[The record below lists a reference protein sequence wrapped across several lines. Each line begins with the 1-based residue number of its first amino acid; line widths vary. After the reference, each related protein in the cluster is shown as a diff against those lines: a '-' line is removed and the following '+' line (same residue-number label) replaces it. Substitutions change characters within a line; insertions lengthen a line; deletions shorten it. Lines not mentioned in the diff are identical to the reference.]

1 MEVVRMKAE
10 RRTQTGRNQVA
21 QIRKQ
26 GWLPAVVYGEGGEP
40 VSLSISEWE
49 FEQHMKAHRRVFQL
63 EFDGRK
69 QDAYLQ
75 EVQWA
80 AMEDRPRH
88 VDFRRIDLTKPMDF
102 EVQISFSGHPVGLG
116 KGGVL
121 IKDHPTIKIRCLPT
135 AIPDSLV
142 AKIQA
147 LDIEQSFQAKDVI
160 LPEGVTLVVSP
171 ELVVCHVAKLV
182 VEVAPA
188 PVAAPV
194 AEGEEGAPPAAA
206 GAVPAAPAKDAKAPE
221 KAEKADKGDKK

>member
-10 RRTQTGRNQVA
+10 RRTQKGRNQVA

-40 VSLSISEWE
+40 VSISISEWE
-49 FEQHMKAHRRVFQL
+49 FEQHMKAHRRVFRL
-63 EFDGRK
+63 ELDGKK
-69 QDAYLQ
+69 QDAFLQ

-80 AMEDRPRH
+80 AMEDRMRH
-88 VDFRRIDLTKPMDF
+88 VDFKRIDLSKPMDF
-102 EVQISFSGHPVGLG
+102 DVQIAFTGHPVGLG

-121 IKDHPTIKIRCLPT
+121 IKDHPSIKVRCLPT
-135 AIPDSLV
+135 AIPDNLV

-147 LDIEQSFQAKDVI
+147 LDIDQSLQAKDVI

-182 VEVAPA
+182 VEV
-188 PVAAPV
+188 VAAPV
-194 AEGEEGAPPAAA
+194 APVVEGEEGAPAPAA
-206 GAVPAAPAKDAKAPE
+206 GAAPAAPAKDAKAPE
-221 KAEKADKGDKK
+221 KTDKK